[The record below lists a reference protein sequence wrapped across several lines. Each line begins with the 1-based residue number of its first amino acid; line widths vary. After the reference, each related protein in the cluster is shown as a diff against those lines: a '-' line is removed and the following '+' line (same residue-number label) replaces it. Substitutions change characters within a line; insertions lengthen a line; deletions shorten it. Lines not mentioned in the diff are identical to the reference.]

1 VTCAVDPAT
10 TSIGRPGGSRDGD
23 GVHSCGTPF
32 AADRVVLIRRCAWH
46 RTYYRYPL
54 AIGVA
59 SWRGL
64 GLSFTDGMCGG
75 CAVHFRRQW
84 GLPDLPA
91 PGAAVESFAPG
102 MAFLRVAATFL
113 LIAGFMFEARLL
125 DEVHTPLRLT
135 SAPETVL
142 VPPAPAEPE
151 SVPAAAVPAPARRPR
166 PVAGKPSTVPEAPVT
181 VVAAPVIS
189 VEPAEADASVAS
201 PPTVELV
208 SLPEPVVDPDRAP
221 PWTRRSTA
229 PPAGSFAA
237 LPHAG
242 LAQQAP

>member
-1 VTCAVDPAT
+1 
-10 TSIGRPGGSRDGD
+10 
-23 GVHSCGTPF
+23 
-32 AADRVVLIRRCAWH
+32 VLIRRCAWH

-91 PGAAVESFAPG
+91 PDASVESFAPG

-113 LIAGFMFEARLL
+113 LIVGFMFEARLL
-125 DEVHTPLRLT
+125 DEVGTPPLRLT

-142 VPPAPAEPE
+142 VPPAPAEAEPA
-151 SVPAAAVPAPARRPR
+151 SAAAAPAPARRPR
-166 PVAGKPSTVPEAPVT
+166 HVVSRRSTAAEVPAA
-181 VVAAPVIS
+181 VAAPSTIGG
-189 VEPAEADASVAS
+189 EPSEADASVAS
-201 PPTVELV
+201 TAVELV
-208 SLPEPVVDPDRAP
+208 RLPEAAPDPDRAP
-221 PWTRRSTA
+221 PWTRR
-229 PPAGSFAA
+229 PAGSPTFAA

-242 LAQQAP
+242 LTQQAP

>member
-1 VTCAVDPAT
+1 
-10 TSIGRPGGSRDGD
+10 
-23 GVHSCGTPF
+23 
-32 AADRVVLIRRCAWH
+32 VLIRRCAWH

-91 PGAAVESFAPG
+91 PGASVESFAPG

-113 LIAGFMFEARLL
+113 LIVGFMFEARLL

-142 VPPAPAEPE
+142 VPPAPAEAE
-151 SVPAAAVPAPARRPR
+151 SAPAAAVPTPARRPR
-166 PVAGKPSTVPEAPVT
+166 PVAGKRSTVAEAPVI
-181 VVAAPVIS
+181 VAAPVI
-189 VEPAEADASVAS
+189 EPAEADASIAS
-201 PPTVELV
+201 TPAVELA
-208 SLPEPVVDPDRAP
+208 SLPEPAVDPDRAP
-221 PWTRRSTA
+221 PWTKRSI
-229 PPAGSFAA
+229 GSTPTFAS

-242 LAQQAP
+242 LTQQAP